1 LVGRNIEGVGPT
13 NTLCGVGDKE
23 AVLYLLLS
31 VSGWLY
37 FSYQYLYESG
47 LGIAVPRYAGY

>member
-1 LVGRNIEGVGPT
+1 MKSFLRRIAALTGVNG
-13 NTLCGVGDKE
+13 KE
-23 AVLYLLLS
+23 AAFLLLLS

-37 FSYQYLYESG
+37 FAYSYLYESG